1 MNARK
6 RPFKSGL
13 HLASRSF
20 LAGIAIYVNGIESME
35 GQRLCEVESF
45 KKKEI
50 SFQASCSFVLVLVSN
65 WRFISLLVTFSVDVF
80 NHHFV
85 GLVGF

>member
-35 GQRLCEVESF
+35 GQRLCEVESS
-45 KKKEI
+45 KKMRFVFRLVVRLCLYWYQI
-50 SFQASCSFVLVLVSN
+50 GGSSASWS
-65 WRFISLLVTFSVDVF
+65 RFL
-80 NHHFV
+80 
-85 GLVGF
+85 